1 MSFAPNYECTSSY
14 HHALNISMESPTSI
28 WIAFV
33 SCGIIIHRIDN
44 TMKAFCFQIKSSIII
59 ENVFILRLNIEI
71 DQIDI
76 NLQTIHYHGSI
87 FSHTF

>member
-1 MSFAPNYECTSSY
+1 
-14 HHALNISMESPTSI
+14 
-28 WIAFV
+28 
-33 SCGIIIHRIDN
+33 
-44 TMKAFCFQIKSSIII
+44 MKAFCFQIKSSIII
-59 ENVFILRLNIEI
+59 ENVLRLNIEI